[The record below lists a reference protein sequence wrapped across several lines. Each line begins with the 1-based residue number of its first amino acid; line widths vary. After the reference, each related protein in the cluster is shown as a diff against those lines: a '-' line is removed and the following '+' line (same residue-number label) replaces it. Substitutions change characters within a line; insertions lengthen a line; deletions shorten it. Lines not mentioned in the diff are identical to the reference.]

1 MSPIIFKN
9 EGRERAKNTMYENGY
24 KLIIKHGIKK
34 TLVEDITKV
43 TGIAKGTFY
52 NFFESKELFIY
63 EIIMYKR
70 SCVKS
75 KLNQIILEKGKL
87 DRESLKNFIIDLT
100 FGDNNIYNYLNDED
114 IAGLELKVPS
124 STSSKAF
131 DQDIALMILN
141 SIDIGDRNNCD
152 YKIIANYIKI
162 LSLVVS
168 NKKKLNDEVLQP
180 TIDLIINSV
189 LDYIYVKTR

>member
-9 EGRERAKNTMYENGY
+9 EGRDRAKYTMYENGY
-24 KLIIKHGIKK
+24 NLIKKHGIKK

-52 NFFESKELFIY
+52 NFFESKEMFIY

-70 SCVKS
+70 SCIKS
-75 KLNQIILEKGKL
+75 MLNQIILEKGSL
-87 DRESLKNFIIDLT
+87 DKESLKKFLLDLT

-114 IAGLELKVPS
+114 IAALELKVPS

-131 DQDIALMILN
+131 DQDISLMVLN
-141 SIDIGDRNNCD
+141 SIDIKDRNNCD

-162 LSLVVS
+162 LSLAVT
-168 NKKKLNDEVLQP
+168 NKNKLNEEVLNQ
-180 TIDLIINSV
+180 TIDLIISSV
-189 LDYIYVKTR
+189 MNYIFVKI

>member
-9 EGRERAKNTMYENGY
+9 ESRDRAKYTMYENGY
-24 KLIIKHGIKK
+24 NLIKKHGIKK

-70 SCVKS
+70 SCIKS
-75 KLNQIILEKGKL
+75 MLNQIVLEKGVL
-87 DRESLKNFIIDLT
+87 DKENLKKFLIDLT

-114 IAGLELKVPS
+114 IAALELKVPS

-141 SIDIGDRNNCD
+141 SIDAGNRNNCD

-162 LSLVVS
+162 LSLAVA
-168 NKKKLNDEVLQP
+168 NKNKLNEEVLSQ
-180 TIDLIINSV
+180 TVELIINSV
-189 LDYIYVKTR
+189 INYIFVKI

>member
-9 EGRERAKNTMYENGY
+9 EGRERARNTMYENGY
-24 KLIIKHGIKK
+24 NLIKKHGIKK

-70 SCVKS
+70 KCIKNM
-75 KLNQIILEKGKL
+75 LNEIILVSGQLNNEN
-87 DRESLKNFIIDLT
+87 LKKFLIDLT
-100 FGDNNIYNYLNDED
+100 FGDNNIYNYLDD
-114 IAGLELKVPS
+114 DDKAALELKVPGAA
-124 STSSKAF
+124 SSKSF
-131 DQDIALMILN
+131 DSDIALMILN
-141 SIDIGDRNNCD
+141 SIDIENRNNCD

-162 LSLVVS
+162 LSLTVI
-168 NKKKLNDEVLQP
+168 NKKKLNNEVLNE
-180 TIDLIINSV
+180 TIDLIVNSLIN
-189 LDYIYVKTR
+189 YIFVKI

>member
-9 EGRERAKNTMYENGY
+9 EGRERARNTMYENGY
-24 KLIIKHGIKK
+24 KLIKKHGIKK

-52 NFFESKELFIY
+52 NFFESKEMFIY

-70 SCVKS
+70 SCVKN

-87 DRESLKNFIIDLT
+87 DRESLKKFIIDLT

-114 IAGLELKVPS
+114 IAALELKVPS

-141 SIDIGDRNNCD
+141 SINIEDRNNCD

-162 LSLVVS
+162 LSLALS
-168 NKKKLNDEVLQP
+168 NKRKLNDEVLEP

-189 LDYIYVKTR
+189 LDYIYVKVK

>member
-24 KLIIKHGIKK
+24 KLIKKHGIKK

-52 NFFESKELFIY
+52 NFFESKEMFIY

-70 SCVKS
+70 SCIKS
-75 KLNQIILEKGKL
+75 RLNQIILEKGRL
-87 DRESLKNFIIDLT
+87 DRESLKSFIIDLT
-100 FGDNNIYNYLNDED
+100 FGDNNIYNYLNNED
-114 IAGLELKVPS
+114 IAALELKVPS

-141 SIDIGDRNNCD
+141 SIEVQDRNNCD

-162 LSLVVS
+162 LSLALS
-168 NKKKLNDEVLQP
+168 NKNKLNEEVLQP

-189 LDYIYVKTR
+189 LDYIYVKIK

>member
-114 IAGLELKVPS
+114 IAALELKVPS

-141 SIDIGDRNNCD
+141 SIDIEDRNNCD